1 MANLA
6 YDFSLFEERNTNT
19 APELEPQIEEQPQQ
33 GAVVELPEQPG
44 HQPEPGKR
52 SRPSLLKVLAGSL
65 CFAVLFGTGITAVYS
80 EVQLT
85 ELSEEISKVQTQLE
99 EAQSLEVQLN
109 MQAAQLM
116 TDAQVE
122 NYAVQQLGMGKLA
135 GSQVVYMH
143 VAQQD
148 KGRVVQEIVGGS
160 WLDKIWREISS
171 WLS

>member
-19 APELEPQIEEQPQQ
+19 APELEPRIEEQPQQ

-148 KGRVVQEIVGGS
+148 KGRVVQEIEGGS

>member
-19 APELEPQIEEQPQQ
+19 APELEPRIEEQPQQ

-122 NYAVQQLGMGKLA
+122 NYAVQQLGMGDRK
-135 GSQVVYMH
+135 SVV
-143 VAQQD
+143 
-148 KGRVVQEIVGGS
+148 
-160 WLDKIWREISS
+160 
-171 WLS
+171 

>member
-1 MANLA
+1 M
-6 YDFSLFEERNTNT
+6 
-19 APELEPQIEEQPQQ
+19 
-33 GAVVELPEQPG
+33 
-44 HQPEPGKR
+44 
-52 SRPSLLKVLAGSL
+52 KVLAGSL

-122 NYAVQQLGMGKLA
+122 NYAVQQLGMG
-135 GSQVVYMH
+135 MH

-148 KGRVVQEIVGGS
+148 KGRVVQEIEGGS

>member
-19 APELEPQIEEQPQQ
+19 APELEPRIEEQPQQ

-143 VAQQD
+143 VARQD
-148 KGRVVQEIVGGS
+148 KGRVVQEIEGGS